1 MSPVPTMGCWSGSA
15 DSVIWNFRI
24 TAQAGNTSALALI
37 RILDIIPGN
46 NARQGYAHLRMSTLK
61 LAGYFFP
68 VPA

>member
-1 MSPVPTMGCWSGSA
+1 MSSEPTMGLLIDSA
-15 DSVIWNFRI
+15 DSVIRSSGK
-24 TAQAGNTSALALI
+24 AAKAGNTSSLALI

>member
-1 MSPVPTMGCWSGSA
+1 MSPEPIMGCLIDSA
-15 DSVIWNFRI
+15 DSVIRSSGN
-24 TAQAGNTSALALI
+24 TARAGNTSALALI
-37 RILDIIPGN
+37 RILDIIRGN